1 MSVHTRSPRIFAVVP
16 CAGTGSRSGHDVPK
30 QYVRLMGETVVGHTL
45 QALWSVSAI
54 DELWVAV
61 APQDDRFEREVPWFR
76 GERARVQR
84 CGGASR
90 AQTVLSALG
99 VLVEHGAQPDD
110 WVLVH
115 DAARCLIRPQW
126 VQSLIE
132 VCLTDAVGGLL
143 ACPVSDTLKMGQSQ
157 RAVGTLSRQDKWMAQ
172 TPQMF
177 RLSLLERALRL
188 AGASVTDEASAVE
201 ALGHMPLLVPAALEN
216 FKVTF
221 AQDFELARRLLSTR
235 KELS

>member
-1 MSVHTRSPRIFAVVP
+1 MSVHNRSPRIFAVVP
-16 CAGTGSRSGHDVPK
+16 CAGTGSRSGHDQPK
-30 QYVRLMGETVVGHTL
+30 QYVRLLGETVVGHAL
-45 QALWSVSAI
+45 RALWSVSAI
-54 DELWVAV
+54 DQILVAL
-61 APQDDRFEREVPWFR
+61 APQDDRFESEVPWFQ

-99 VLVEHGAQPDD
+99 VLAEQGAQADD

-126 VQSLIE
+126 VHSLIE
-132 VCLTDAVGGLL
+132 VCLADAVGGLL
-143 ACPVSDTLKMGQSQ
+143 ACPVSDTLKVGQSQ
-157 RAVGTLSRQDKWMAQ
+157 RAVGTLNRQDKWMAQ

-177 RLSLLERALRL
+177 RLPLLEQALRL
-188 AGASVTDEASAVE
+188 AGTSVTDEASAVE
-201 ALGHMPLLVPAALEN
+201 ALGYTPLLVPAALEN

-221 AQDFELARRLLSTR
+221 AHDFELAQRLLSTR
-235 KELS
+235 KEL